1 MTPQWLKWSIASFLK
16 NINNVRMIHFKNI
29 IEIQVNSTHLMKI
42 LMDQGI
48 TTIQDHPWFLS

>member
-1 MTPQWLKWSIASFLK
+1 
-16 NINNVRMIHFKNI
+16 MIHFKNI

-48 TTIQDHPWFLS
+48 TTIQDHP